1 MLRALQAWR
10 RLPRVV
16 RIVSSRLALLV
27 PQMFGVTLVT
37 FLLVRLLP
45 GDPAL
50 LLLGNL
56 ATPDAVRALRH
67 KLGLDGSLFEQ
78 FTHYIGM
85 ILHGDLGLSPFTSNP
100 VALDLM
106 QRAPATLE
114 LIGYSMLLTLLIG
127 VTVAVIAV
135 VRSGG
140 LVDIGSIAYGMAAGA
155 VPDFWVG
162 LLLIFFLFH
171 VLGWAP
177 APFGRIDAML
187 TPPPTRTGFYTL
199 DSLLAG
205 DWQVFGS
212 SVSHLALP
220 VLTITIVN
228 AGAVMKL
235 TRAVFAQAYWSDF
248 IVHARA
254 CGLSEGRLTLIALRN
269 SLGPIISLA
278 GFLTGFLLGA
288 AVLVE
293 TLFAWGGLGQYAVQA
308 VVNSDYAALQG
319 FVLVASAF
327 ILLVYLVVDIL
338 YELADPRIRV

>member
-1 MLRALQAWR
+1 M
-10 RLPRVV
+10 
-16 RIVSSRLALLV
+16 ALLV

-56 ATPDAVRALRH
+56 ATPEAVATLRH
-67 KLGLDGSLFEQ
+67 KMGLDAGLAEQ
-78 FTHYIGM
+78 FIRYVTA

-100 VALDLM
+100 VAVDLL

-114 LIGYSMLLTLLIG
+114 LILYAMLLTLAVGI
-127 VTVAVIAV
+127 TIAVISV

-140 LVDIGSIAYGMAAGA
+140 LVDILSTAYGLAAGA
-155 VPDFWVG
+155 IPDFWVG

-171 VLGWAP
+171 GLGWAP
-177 APFGRIDAML
+177 APFGRVDAML
-187 TPPPTRTGFYTL
+187 APPPGITGLYTV

-205 DWQVFGS
+205 DWAAFS
-212 SVSHLALP
+212 SAVAHLALP
-220 VLTITIVN
+220 VLTIAIVN
-228 AGAVMKL
+228 AGAMMKM
-235 TRAVFAQAYWSDF
+235 TRTVFAQAFQSEY
-248 IVHARA
+248 IAHARA
-254 CGLSEGRLTLIALRN
+254 CGLPEWQITLCALRN

-308 VVNSDYAALQG
+308 VINSDYAALQG

-327 ILLVYLVVDIL
+327 ILIVYLVVDIL